1 MQRNPGAFFVSC
13 PRCRSSSVIERADEN
28 YLSQSAHQMEE
39 DHSFSFRS
47 LRSQSICSSDLP
59 SRNTTLM
66 IPVRKQFS
74 LPDNA
79 STSTNGRS
87 LAQGDNGPEQRMGVC
102 QSIQC
107 GFRFCVH
114 CSYAF
119 ERGHKCIEIGTL
131 SPLIKQSR
139 QPRVVA
145 CSKQSKRNLKRL

>member
-1 MQRNPGAFFVSC
+1 MSQSNDLSHTGLGLGLDEDH
-13 PRCRSSSVIERADEN
+13 SSSN
-28 YLSQSAHQMEE
+28 
-39 DHSFSFRS
+39 SFSFRS
-47 LRSQSICSSDLP
+47 QRSQSMCVSDLRV
-59 SRNTTLM
+59 RNTSLM

-74 LPDNA
+74 LPE
-79 STSTNGRS
+79 TSS
-87 LAQGDNGPEQRMGVC
+87 LRLPKESGPEQRMGVC

-119 ERGHKCIEIGTL
+119 EAGHKCIEIGTL
-131 SPLIKQSR
+131 SPLIKQAR